1 MIIKCPS
8 CGKQIS
14 SKAALCS
21 HCGHVL
27 GEVSEEQ
34 LQEFERRRL
43 RDRIYRLRM
52 FSYAAITMLLVAC
65 GWYWWGSRDF
75 GTAPGPGPLILVA
88 VGTLAYLVLRWLL
101 FSARREM
108 KKLR

>member
-1 MIIKCPS
+1 MIIKCPN
-8 CGKQIS
+8 CRKPIS

-21 HCGHVL
+21 HCGHEL

-52 FSYAAITMLLVAC
+52 ASYTAIAVLLVAV
-65 GWYWWGSRDF
+65 GWYWWESRDF
-75 GTAPGPGPLILVA
+75 SSPPGMGPAILVA
-88 VGTLAYLVLRWLL
+88 VGTVAYLVVRGLL
-101 FSARREM
+101 FTTRREM